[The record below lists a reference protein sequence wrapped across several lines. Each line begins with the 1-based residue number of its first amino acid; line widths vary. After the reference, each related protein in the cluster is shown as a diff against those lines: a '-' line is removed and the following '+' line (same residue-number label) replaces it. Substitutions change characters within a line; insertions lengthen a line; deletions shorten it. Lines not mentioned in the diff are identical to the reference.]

1 MDLLQ
6 LNNIAIKAAL
16 SAGKVIQQYRNEDIL
31 VEKKKGGA
39 SYASQ
44 VVTAVDR
51 DCETAILSHLL
62 PTCEAFNLA
71 LLSEETEDNGSRF
84 EKDFFWCI
92 DPMDGTLP
100 FINKQPGFSVSIALI
115 AKNGT
120 PYIGVVFDPSTN
132 TLYHAIKSHGAFRND
147 SPWKIKHTNDHLT
160 YVTDRKLKDTPK
172 AAEIERLL
180 KENVEKLRLN
190 GVKEIA
196 GSGSVLNGM
205 LVLENG
211 PACMLKLPKKES
223 GGGSI
228 WDFAATACIFQELG
242 LPATNFEGGKLD
254 LNRKD
259 GTFMNHQ
266 GVFYANLIIPSIM
279 EEPERSKIERDV
291 KKHQRITST
300 HRGRIK

>member
-1 MDLLQ
+1 MDLIQ

-16 SAGKVIQQYRNEDIL
+16 SAGKVIQQHMNEDVK
-31 VEKKKGGA
+31 VEQKKGGT

-44 VVTAVDR
+44 VVTEVDR
-51 DCETAILSHLL
+51 ACETAILSHLL
-62 PTCEAFNLA
+62 PTGRAFDLA
-71 LLSEETEDNGSRF
+71 LLSEETEDDGSRF

-115 AKNGT
+115 AKDGT
-120 PYIGVVFDPSTN
+120 PYIGVVFDPSTD
-132 TLYHAIKSHGAFRND
+132 TLYHAVKGNGVYKNNN
-147 SPWKIKHTNDHLT
+147 PWKIAPTNDHLT
-160 YVTDRKLKDTPK
+160 YVTDRKLKDTPR
-172 AAEIERLL
+172 AAEIESFLN
-180 KENVEKLRLN
+180 ENVEKLSLD
-190 GVKEIA
+190 GVKEISGA
-196 GSGSVLNGM
+196 GAVLNAI

-242 LPATNFEGGKLD
+242 LPATNFEGGRLD
-254 LNRKD
+254 LNRKG

-266 GVFYANLIIPSIM
+266 GVFFANL
-279 EEPERSKIERDV
+279 
-291 KKHQRITST
+291 
-300 HRGRIK
+300 